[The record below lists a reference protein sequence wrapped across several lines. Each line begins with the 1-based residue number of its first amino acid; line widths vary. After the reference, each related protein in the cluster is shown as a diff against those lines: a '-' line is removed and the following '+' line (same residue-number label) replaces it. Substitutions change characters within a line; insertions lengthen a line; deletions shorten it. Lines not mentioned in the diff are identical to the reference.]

1 MIRDESKG
9 GGIFF
14 KMRED
19 PVGEMSDILRHMMI
33 VGKVELLANNSSEKK
48 SF

>member
-14 KMRED
+14 QDE
-19 PVGEMSDILRHMMI
+19 G
-33 VGKVELLANNSSEKK
+33 LLANNSYQKEKFLGGVIK
-48 SF
+48 LLVDC